1 MRRVPKLSF
10 AQGQLML
17 WILAGSIVA
26 FGSMFIFF
34 RVSGVSLATAPR
46 EVPRINFM
54 PTPRQDPL
62 LAPGPAY
69 VVADVFDPSLMSLP
83 NSHGFSM
90 HMWARKIEASQ
101 RDLGWNQQPAFLGVT
116 TPDVPPPLLQPV
128 PVDAAVLTAAE
139 KTPALSEESND
150 NEPLGAPISVNQSVY
165 RVLGALENRTVA
177 FVPSLPTINSPVP
190 LTPTQVLVG
199 VNPDG
204 LVLYAL
210 LDNDM
215 GVLDRSSRDDGVDA
229 QALDIARQFRFEAE
243 HVSSTP
249 PLTWG
254 ILRFLWATQPPS
266 VTNTDTAATQP

>member
-26 FGSMFIFF
+26 FGSMFLFF
-34 RVSGVSLATAPR
+34 RVSGVSLTAAPR

-62 LAPGPAY
+62 LAHDPAY
-69 VVADVFDPSLMSLP
+69 AVADVFDPSLMSLP
-83 NSHGFSM
+83 SAHGFSR
-90 HMWARKIEASQ
+90 HLWSRKIEASQ

-116 TPDVPPPLLQPV
+116 APGVPAPLLQPV
-128 PVDAAVLTAAE
+128 PVDASVLSAAE

-150 NEPLGAPISVNQSVY
+150 SELPEAPISINRSVY
-165 RVLGALENRTVA
+165 RVLGALENRSVA
-177 FVPSLPTINSPVP
+177 SVPSLPTINSSAP
-190 LTPTQVLVG
+190 LAPTQIRVG

-210 LDNDM
+210 LD
-215 GVLDRSSRDDGVDA
+215 RSSGDDGVDT

-266 VTNTDTAATQP
+266 VTNSDTAASQH

>member
-17 WILAGSIVA
+17 WILTGSIVA
-26 FGSMFIFF
+26 FGSMFLFF

-54 PTPRQDPL
+54 PTTRQDPL

-83 NSHGFSM
+83 SPHGFSKRV
-90 HMWARKIEASQ
+90 WARKIEAGQ
-101 RDLGWNQQPAFLGVT
+101 RDLGWNQQPAFLGVKV
-116 TPDVPPPLLQPV
+116 PGVPPPLLQPV
-128 PVDAAVLTAAE
+128 PVDAAVLTAVE

-150 NEPLGAPISVNQSVY
+150 NELPEVPILINRSVY
-165 RVLGALENRTVA
+165 RVLGALENRNVA
-177 FVPSLPTINSPVP
+177 SEPSLPTISSPAP
-190 LTPTQVLVG
+190 LTPTQIRVG
-199 VNPDG
+199 VDPDG

-210 LDNDM
+210 LD
-215 GVLDRSSRDDGVDA
+215 RSSGDDSVDA
-229 QALDIARQFRFEAE
+229 QALDIARQIRFEAD

-254 ILRFLWATQPPS
+254 VLRFLWATQPPS
-266 VTNTDTAATQP
+266 VTNSDSVAPER

>member
-26 FGSMFIFF
+26 FGAMFLFF
-34 RVSGVSLATAPR
+34 RVSGVSLTTAAR

-62 LAPGPAY
+62 LASEPAY
-69 VVADVFDPSLMSLP
+69 VAADVFDPSLMSLP
-83 NSHGFSM
+83 SSHGFSQ
-90 HMWARKIEASQ
+90 HLWARRIEASQ
-101 RDLGWNQQPAFLGVT
+101 RDLGWNQQPAFLGAT
-116 TPDVPPPLLQPV
+116 APGEPPPLLLPV

-150 NEPLGAPISVNQSVY
+150 NEPLGLPISVNRSVY
-165 RVLGALENRTVA
+165 RVLGALENRSVA
-177 FVPSLPTINSPVP
+177 SEPSLPTINSAVA
-190 LTPTQVLVG
+190 LTPAQVRVG

-204 LVLYAL
+204 LVLYTL
-210 LDNDM
+210 
-215 GVLDRSSRDDGVDA
+215 LDRSSGDDGVDA

-243 HVSSTP
+243 HVNSTP

-254 ILRFLWATQPPS
+254 VLRFLWATQTPS
-266 VTNTDTAATQP
+266 VTNSDPAASSH